1 MEEEINLE
9 TKTEIAKNIITNK
22 IAEITNLYSI
32 TKEEKESKELKEK
45 LNVLNKIRDEIYLIN
60 VDIINNV
67 IEKNRKG
74 IL

>member
-9 TKTEIAKNIITNK
+9 TKTENAKNIITNK
-22 IAEITNLYSI
+22 IAEMTNLYSI
-32 TKEEKESKELKEK
+32 TKDEKQSKELKEK
-45 LNVLNKIRDEIYLIN
+45 INILNKIKDEIYLVNI
-60 VDIINNV
+60 DIIDNV